1 MGKRR
6 HSRELALKFLY
17 QFELNAGNL
26 DEQLPS
32 FIERESGEGEIGRF
46 AMELV
51 RSTIDR
57 KKEIDTRLEKC
68 AANWTLDRMAVIDRN
83 ILRMAACELLFH
95 KDIPPKVT
103 IDEAL
108 EIAKKYGGADS
119 SDFINGVLDQIKN
132 ESEKEFPSAAV

>member
-6 HSRELALKFLY
+6 RSRELALKFLY
-17 QFELNAGNL
+17 QFELNKGDLA
-26 DEQLPS
+26 EQLPL
-32 FIERESGEGEIGRF
+32 FIERESGDDETGKF
-46 AMELV
+46 AVELV
-51 RSTIDR
+51 RSTIGR
-57 KKEIDTRLEKC
+57 KKEIDALLEKC

-108 EIAKKYGGADS
+108 EIAKKYGDADS
-119 SDFINGVLDQIKN
+119 SEFINGVLDQIKN
-132 ESEKEFPSAAV
+132 EAEKESPSAAV